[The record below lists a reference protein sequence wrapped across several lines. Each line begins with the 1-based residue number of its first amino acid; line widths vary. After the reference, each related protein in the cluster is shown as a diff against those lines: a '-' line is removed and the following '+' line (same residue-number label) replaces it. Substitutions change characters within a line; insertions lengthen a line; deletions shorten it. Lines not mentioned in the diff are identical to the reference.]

1 MNAGTILLIAV
12 AGIVAYG
19 IYLYNDLVQLR
30 NRFHNAFSQI
40 DVQLQRRHELIPNL
54 VEVAKGYM
62 NHEHE
67 TLTKVTQARNS
78 AEEKRA
84 EASGHSD
91 NAGLVGALASAE
103 SALSGAMGKLN
114 VVMEAYPDLKADQQM
129 RDLHDE
135 LATTEN
141 RVAFSRQAYSD
152 AAMRYNV
159 LREQFPSNLIAGR
172 FSFQAADLF
181 ELEAG
186 VSRAPVKVSF
196 A

>member
-1 MNAGTILLIAV
+1 MSTGTILIIAIVLIA
-12 AGIVAYG
+12 AYA
-19 IYLYNDLVQLR
+19 IYLYNDLVRLR
-30 NRFHNAFSQI
+30 NRFRNAFSQI

-54 VEVAKGYM
+54 VEVAKGYLK
-62 NHEHE
+62 HEHD
-67 TLTKVTQARNS
+67 TLTEVTKARNT
-78 AEEKRA
+78 AEEKRNA
-84 EASGHSD
+84 ASGQPED
-91 NAGLVGALASAE
+91 AALVGALASAE
-103 SALSGAMGKLN
+103 SALSGAMGKFN

-152 AAMRYNV
+152 AVMRYNV
-159 LREQFPSNLIAGR
+159 LREQFPSNLIANR
-172 FSFQAADLF
+172 FHFQEADLF